1 MRTIVATVKTREEAE
16 QVLTAIYDREPL
28 ILWAD
33 INGLQV
39 TAIYETRAEFN
50 ERQER
55 EYQQVC
61 NENQAIIDETEVVA
75 QPEAKPVKKRKQTKQ
90 PRPIELQNKADS
102 IGLSHLDIDRND
114 GLYTVSKKKYH
125 GGEVLFSSKSGISV
139 SRQLTKMSWAHAWKE
154 YLAD

>member
-1 MRTIVATVKTREEAE
+1 MKTIVATAKAE
-16 QVLTAIYDREPL
+16 QVLTAIYNREPF
-28 ILWAD
+28 IVWAD
-33 INGLQV
+33 INGIHFN
-39 TAIYETRAEFN
+39 AIYETCAEFN

-55 EYQQVC
+55 E
-61 NENQAIIDETEVVA
+61 TEAVA

-114 GLYTVSKKKYH
+114 GIYTVSKKKYH

-139 SRQLTKMSWAHAWKE
+139 SRQLTKMSWAHAI
-154 YLAD
+154 ACNPRINDC